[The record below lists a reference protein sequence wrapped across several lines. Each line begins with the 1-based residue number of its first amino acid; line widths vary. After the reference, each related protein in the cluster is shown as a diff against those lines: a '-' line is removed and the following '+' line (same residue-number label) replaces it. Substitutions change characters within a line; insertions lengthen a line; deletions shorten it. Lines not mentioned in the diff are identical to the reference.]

1 MNSLRTSNVLSDV
14 LPSTVNNEQFESK
27 YGYGEKNQRK
37 HVLPEPS
44 WHTPANRGLAMRGA
58 LALGTL
64 ALGIPTIGMAAL
76 VVAVTGTA
84 LTGILASAV
93 LVMGLIK
100 VCRKCLGQVF
110 FAAK

>member
-1 MNSLRTSNVLSDV
+1 MDSQGTSNVLSDV
-14 LPSTVNNEQFESK
+14 LPPTMDHRQFESK
-27 YGYGEKNQRK
+27 YGHGEKNQRK
-37 HVLPEPS
+37 HVLLEPS
-44 WHTPANRGLAMRGA
+44 GHTPANKGLAMRGA

-64 ALGIPTIGMAAL
+64 VLGIPTVGIAAL
-76 VVAVTGTA
+76 VVAVMGTA

-110 FAAK
+110 FVAK